1 MKHIKI
7 IEQNLEVSS
16 ICEEVVVTNSINW
29 KRTHDLFKSGKIHCE
44 VRRAA
49 FEKDIFLVSGPY
61 KIGKPE
67 EEHSYEEW
75 DRLGQI
81 YDSPLVEFRKTEL
94 FQDYPLL
101 LERLSSKFPCLKTQL
116 VRIIIT
122 KLFPGDKVQ
131 KHYDFGRKYQ
141 KNRFHF
147 SIQGTYKYYVAD
159 EEVTITPGTLFWF
172 DNKQLHWAENIGDD
186 DRISVIFDIDPNHCK
201 DLNLPLNHYRYVDNV
216 ETGGIYFS
224 KNIDGNQNLYL
235 HEKQI
240 VLDINS

>member
-7 IEQNLEVSS
+7 IEQNLDVSF
-16 ICEEVVVTNSINW
+16 IREEVVIKNSDNW
-29 KRTHDLFKSGKIHCE
+29 RKNLQLIKDNKIHCMPN
-44 VRRAA
+44 RRNT
-49 FEKDIFLVSGPY
+49 EKDIILIGGPY
-61 KIGKPE
+61 NVNLSE
-67 EEHSYEEW
+67 QEHTYEQW
-75 DRLGQI
+75 DKNGNR
-81 YDSPLVEFRKTEL
+81 YDDPSVEFRKTEM
-94 FQDYPLL
+94 FDDYPLL
-101 LERLSSKFPCLKTQL
+101 MQCLYSRFSSLKTEL
-116 VRIIIT
+116 ARIIIS
-122 KLFPGDKVQ
+122 KLYPGDKVQ

-186 DRISVIFDIDPNHCK
+186 DRISVIFDIDPNYCK
-201 DLNLPLNHYRYVDNV
+201 NLNLPLNHYRYVDNV

-240 VLDINS
+240 